1 MIQALK
7 KSNVAKDNTK
17 ESKSILEKNA
27 TDIIVKRIE
36 PVVEYKDGK
45 RIEYKKETLINV
57 TKKVNATAELVKTN
71 QIEKKLEEIK
81 QIAESV

>member
-27 TDIIVKRIE
+27 TDIIVKRVE
-36 PVVEYKDGK
+36 PVIEYKDGK

>member
-1 MIQALK
+1 MLQVLK
-7 KSNVAKDNTK
+7 KNNTPIDNTK

-27 TDIIVKRIE
+27 TDIIVKKIE

-71 QIEKKLEEIK
+71 QVEKKLEEIR
-81 QIAESV
+81 QIAESI